1 MSVTPRARR
10 GDRGVRLSEILVKP
24 RFVACDDIV
33 ARGCHADPDRCG
45 PGDVFVARTT
55 SGGDGHE
62 LVERAVARGVAGVLA
77 ERMVATAGTPLCLVD
92 DVDHAH
98 ARLCQA
104 LAGDPAAALKLIA
117 VTGTSGKTT
126 TAWLAAAVLAEAGR
140 RVGVLS
146 DLGCLDAE
154 STLPERAAY
163 AEPAALAAWLERLVA
178 NGCTHAVVEVSS
190 RMLARQSLAGVTAA
204 LVAVPNIATAHLDL
218 HGTTRAY
225 RALKGR
231 ILDALGPGGC
241 LVTGTPSATLDRLR
255 RRAAR
260 TCDQPA
266 FLSAGLTAGCDI
278 TAVPVERGLYG
289 QTFLL
294 RAGGQSV
301 PVAVDTPTAAF
312 VADAVVAAAIGM
324 RCGVSLE
331 LAARGIEAA
340 GAVPGRME
348 RLDRGQDGAVFL
360 DMPTSGHAL
369 AATLAGLRRLTPG
382 RLAVIADERW
392 VRGIGTGAVRRRIA
406 RWCDECLLVP
416 ATMMSTDAADAD
428 ITAYARLDRLLNRLG
443 RRDCL
448 LVLGDPRIGGGEI
461 GGPDDGEQALADVVD
476 GWLRLAHPPR
486 ARLGR
491 RAA

>member
-1 MSVTPRARR
+1 MSDASHARR
-10 GDRGVRLSEILVKP
+10 EDRGVRLSEILVRP
-24 RFVACDDIV
+24 RFVGCDDIV
-33 ARGCHADPDRCG
+33 ARGCHDEPDRCG

-55 SGGDGHE
+55 PDGDGHE
-62 LVERAVARGVAGVLA
+62 LVARAVGRGVAGVLA
-77 ERMVATAGTPLCLVD
+77 ERLVATDGVPLCLVD
-92 DVDHAH
+92 DVDRWH
-98 ARLCQA
+98 ARLCHA
-104 LAGDPAAALKLIA
+104 LAGDPAASLKVIA

-154 STLPERAAY
+154 ATLPERAVY
-163 AEPAALAAWLERLVA
+163 EEPAALAGWLRRLA
-178 NGCTHAVVEVSS
+178 ADGCTHAVVEVSS
-190 RMLARQSLAGVTAA
+190 RMLARQSLAGVTAG
-204 LVAVPNIATAHLDL
+204 LVAVPNIASAHLDL
-218 HGTTRAY
+218 HGSTRAY
-225 RALKGR
+225 RALKER
-231 ILDALGPGGC
+231 IIDTLGPGGC
-241 LVTGTPSATLDRLR
+241 LVTGTPSPTLDRLR
-255 RRAAR
+255 CLAAR
-260 TCDQPA
+260 DCERPVFLA
-266 FLSAGLTAGCDI
+266 AGLSAHCDI
-278 TAVPVERGLYG
+278 TAVPLERGLFG

-340 GAVPGRME
+340 GGVPGRME

-360 DMPTSGHAL
+360 DAPTSGHAL

-392 VRGIGTGAVRRRIA
+392 VRTIGTAATRRRLA
-406 RWCDECLLVP
+406 RWCDESLVVP
-416 ATMMSTDAADAD
+416 PTMMAADAAEAD
-428 ITAYARLDRLLNRLG
+428 IAAYARLDRVLNRLG

-448 LVLGDPRIGGGEI
+448 LVLGDPRVGGGGI
-461 GGPDDGEQALADVVD
+461 GGPDDGERALADVVD

-486 ARLGR
+486 ERLGR